1 MRNARALRNDRA
13 SERGIALIAVI
24 AALSALLLIAVP
36 FSMSMRDHR
45 ESATAFSARAKTRAG
60 ASSVLAYAKA
70 QLARTHESIDE
81 TPEYDTPDELRIEFT
96 GLPFRVDDPKGL
108 LWSVDVEDEQGKIA
122 LDSASPFLLG
132 NLLGIARVSAVVAV
146 DDISIPVDDLS
157 RFSPDGGMVWIGG
170 ELVRYESTGPRGLQG
185 CERGVQ
191 VEWARF
197 LNPMEHDIGAIVL
210 DARAVILGH
219 LGIYL
224 GRAENRVASFGSRT
238 AVKRIADFSGLA
250 FTTEEVDRLMA
261 VSTVHALRPGAEG
274 FGDAQEALD
283 PLSWFEEDDLGG
295 RRLMLQNAR
304 YMNAGTLVEVSD
316 GERKAYT
323 VINRPAQL
331 PQMEDER
338 VEQVVQATIGGN
350 AQSVGAGQITT
361 SSGTTIEIDGIE
373 RILASTVV
381 PPQLRNV
388 WFALPFEGAP
398 GFVVDEART
407 LTIKS
412 RPRHP
417 VNINTAS
424 DEVLRLVLT
433 NLQVS
438 GSDDVV
444 TAGEAD
450 ALIARIRR
458 EPVKSHQDLLDRVL
472 TEAVEAG
479 VISEADVAA
488 IYYNALNANDAHLV
502 FATQPFCYKSENVFS
517 IEATAIVNNRAGME
531 LDRESIRE
539 VVHVGPGEIVEWT
552 LDTQEDFERQIITH
566 RDGKYLVTYPNA
578 VAKYDYNNNPASRF
592 SRHRFAGIHAS
603 TRLEDDD
610 GGDEGD
616 VRLRPSRSFRRTNI
630 EHFDGELDHDG
641 LILDGGTYE
650 APMIRALET
659 EIGMAAGF
667 ARFWFQLP
675 DGGSD
680 VTLFDGGESTT
691 RNRVR
696 LFYDPG
702 EGALRLQ
709 VFDATQPDTSIPGGE
724 SAMEARHPIQLDPE
738 TWYHVTAS
746 WRGTKPGDLTILV
759 DGINRTEHRYR
770 TVTTESLGTD
780 ITLGSISVEDASSF
794 PPSGALAIGR
804 EVVEYTSRSDTSF
817 NLRVFDRVT
826 GATRGMNPDLRGLK
840 ADPHE
845 AGVTIELFGYANA
858 LESELRPGGAA
869 LASDLG
875 RFAVAKVKEAS
886 PVITH
891 PPSGLP
897 YMDDAAP
904 TVTATLEA
912 LPEDPNP
919 DDFADAFQEQGY
931 ALLCC
936 SVSAS
941 GVQGQGME
949 LAFYEKVGD
958 TQFEFTR
965 GLVTPGYP
973 NNNPDDLFFDR
984 APGATNRAITV
995 VIPVSVHVSGSN
1007 LIEGYIDPSIEG
1019 QMIGDGTSLA
1029 ESERIQIDREWFRY
1043 ESILDDAFF
1052 LRDDAAAF
1060 LRMLNRV
1067 DAYRTNGVGSGA
1079 SLDLQLLEYSGRADS
1094 KTEQEIHSQGID
1106 VIPCFRVYRDGTG
1119 FDDVVTLLTPGGG
1132 GREQAVVVHGN
1143 RGRDRQNRTYRYV
1156 GLDRNVSRTY
1166 PSTIQ
1171 DILIND
1177 NNAFDTISR
1186 LDTRQ
1191 TVRISK
1197 FPSGEL
1203 PTSVPTTLGFGA
1215 PLDGGSGT
1223 GMILDE
1229 VEINRMREV
1238 IYMVNLLD
1246 DTAAVPASDRDV
1258 PLVRADFFTGHGMAI
1273 KRGASHYANQGPR
1286 FTPLPPDGGALWI
1299 GDEIVVYRDLEDQGY
1314 VPGNGG
1320 MYILKD
1326 CIRGAMGTEPRVLDD
1341 GERGHLLSY
1350 LNISQLTGGVADT
1363 GYEFPL
1369 ADANGF
1375 PPSGTI
1381 SVIGEG
1387 YELEEMMHYTTRIG
1401 QSLYMPTTRL
1411 PGDLGS
1417 DEGLFRGRYG
1427 TDRASYASGDFVIE
1441 MPHRFWDRAAR
1452 NADDPQMAYL
1462 ELSRRIPGAYFTTI
1476 DWDERLPKSLNDI
1489 EVLVRID
1496 ERVPWTAEPGGK
1508 ENGLFRFENP
1518 AEDEIENRIDMAGEV
1533 IEIRVFFRYGTG
1545 AFNSVGSVNDWKDT
1559 AWLRSI
1565 GVKYLAARSV
1575 EAREVMP

>member
-1 MRNARALRNDRA
+1 MRNDRM

-45 ESATAFSARAKTRAG
+45 ESATAFSARSKTRAG

-81 TPEYDTPDELRIEFT
+81 TPEYDTPDEFVIDFT

-122 LDSASPFLLG
+122 LDSASPHLLG
-132 NLLGIARVSAVVAV
+132 NLLGMSRVSAVVTP
-146 DDISIPVDDLS
+146 DDVSIPVDDLS

-170 ELVRYESTGPRGLQG
+170 ELIRYQSTGSRGLQG

-197 LNPMEHDIGAIVL
+197 LNPLDHEIGAIVL
-210 DARAVILGH
+210 DARAMFLAH
-219 LGIYL
+219 LGIHL
-224 GRAENRVASFGSRT
+224 GKGENRVASFGSRT
-238 AVKRIADFSGLA
+238 AVKRIADFSGVA
-250 FTTEEVDRLMA
+250 FTTEEVDRLLA

-274 FGDAQEALD
+274 FGDSQEALN
-283 PLSWFEEDDLGG
+283 PLAWFEEDELGG

-316 GERKAYT
+316 GERRTYT

-331 PQMEDER
+331 PQMDDER

-350 AQSVGAGQITT
+350 SVTSGAGQITT
-361 SSGTTIEIDGIE
+361 SAGTTIEVDGIE

-388 WFALPFEGAP
+388 WLAAPFEVGAD
-398 GFVVDEART
+398 FVVDEART
-407 LTIKS
+407 LTVKS

-424 DEVLRLVLT
+424 DDVLRLLLT

-444 TAGEAD
+444 AEGEAD

-458 EPVKSHQDLLDRVL
+458 QPVTSHEDLLERVL

-479 VISEADVAA
+479 AISEADVAA
-488 IYYNALNANDAHLV
+488 IYLNALNANDAHLL
-502 FATQPFCYKSENVFS
+502 FATQPFCYASENVFS

-539 VVHVGPGEIVEWT
+539 VVHVAPGEIVEWS

-566 RDGKYLVTYPNA
+566 RDAKYIVTYPNA
-578 VAKYDYNNNPASRF
+578 VAKYDFNNNPASRF
-592 SRHRFAGIHAS
+592 SRHRFSGIHAS
-603 TRLEDDD
+603 KRLEDED

-659 EIGMAAGF
+659 DIGMAAGF
-667 ARFWFQLP
+667 TRFWFQLP
-675 DGGSD
+675 EGGSD
-680 VTLFDGGESTT
+680 VTLFDGGESTQ

-709 VFDATQPDTSIPGGE
+709 VFDATLPDTSIPGGD
-724 SAMEARHPIQLDPE
+724 SATEARYPIQLDPE

-770 TVTTESLGTD
+770 TVTTEAIGTD

-794 PPSGALAIGR
+794 PPRGALAIGR
-804 EVVEYTSRSDTSF
+804 EVVEYTSRTDTSF
-817 NLRVFDRVT
+817 NLRVFDPIS
-826 GATRGMNPDLRGLK
+826 GATRGQNPDLRGLK
-840 ADPHE
+840 AEPHE
-845 AGVTIELFGYANA
+845 EGVTIELFGYANA
-858 LESELRPGGAA
+858 LESELRPGGAT

-875 RFAVAKVKEAS
+875 RFAVGMIMAAN
-886 PVITH
+886 PVLPH

-897 YMDDAAP
+897 YIDDLAP
-904 TVTATLEA
+904 TVDVTLA
-912 LPEDPNP
+912 PLPEDPNP

-931 ALLCC
+931 ALICT
-936 SVSAS
+936 SVNAS
-941 GVQGQGME
+941 GVQGQTME
-949 LAFYEKVGD
+949 LVFYEKTGD
-958 TQFEFTR
+958 DQFEFTR

-973 NNNPDDLFFDR
+973 NNDPDDVFFDR
-984 APGATNRAITV
+984 APGATSRAVAV
-995 VIPVSVHVSGSN
+995 VIPVSVHVSGTN
-1007 LIEGYIDPSIEG
+1007 LVEGYIDPATEG
-1019 QMIGDGTSLA
+1019 QDLGDGSSLA

-1052 LRDDAAAF
+1052 VRDDLGAF
-1060 LRMLNRV
+1060 GRMLNRV
-1067 DAYRTNGVGSGA
+1067 DAYRMNGIGGGA
-1079 SLDLQLLEYSGRADS
+1079 TLDRQMLDDSGRADS

-1106 VIPCFRVYRDGTG
+1106 VIPCFRVYRDGAG

-1132 GREQAVVVHGN
+1132 GREQATIVHGN
-1143 RGRDRQNRTYRYV
+1143 RGRDRRNRTYRYV

-1177 NNAFDTISR
+1177 TNAFDTISR

-1203 PTSVPTTLGFGA
+1203 PTSVPSTLGFGA

-1273 KRGASHYANQGPR
+1273 KRGASHYANQTPR
-1286 FTPLPPDGGALWI
+1286 FTPLPSDGGALWI
-1299 GDEIVVYRDLEDQGY
+1299 GDEIVIYRDLEDQGY

-1326 CIRGAMGTEPRVLDD
+1326 CIRGAMGTEPRALDD

-1350 LNISQLTGGVADT
+1350 LNISQLTGGVADS

-1369 ADANGF
+1369 ADPNGF

-1387 YELEEMMHYTTRIG
+1387 YELEEMIHYTTRIG
-1401 QSLYMPTTRL
+1401 QSLFMPTTRL
-1411 PGDLGS
+1411 PGALGS

-1441 MPHRFWDRAAR
+1441 MPHRYWDRAVS

-1462 ELSRRIPGAYFTTI
+1462 EMSRRVPAGYFLSI

-1496 ERVPWTAEPGGK
+1496 ERVPWTAEPLGK

-1518 AEDEIENRIDMAGEV
+1518 AEEGLENRIDMAGET
-1533 IEIRVFFRYGTG
+1533 IELRVFFRYGTG
-1545 AFNSVGSVNDWKDT
+1545 AFNALGSVNDWKDT
-1559 AWLRSI
+1559 AWLQSI
-1565 GVKYLAARSV
+1565 GVKYLAARTV
-1575 EAREVMP
+1575 EAREVLP